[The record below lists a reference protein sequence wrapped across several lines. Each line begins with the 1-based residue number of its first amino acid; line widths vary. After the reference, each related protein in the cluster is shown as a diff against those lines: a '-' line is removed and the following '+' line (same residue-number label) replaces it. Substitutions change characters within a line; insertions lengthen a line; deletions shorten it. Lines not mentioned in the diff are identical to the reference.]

1 MPAVRPG
8 ARLRQG
14 AAAGHSPG
22 HRPRRPIG
30 SSCGHPAAAG
40 RATDMA
46 DHSCVRSA
54 GHLQFNVTAYRWVR
68 TWSGRRRPSGG
79 HLQRQASDYASG
91 QPATANHAACASWPL
106 TGQHGNA
113 HAPFG
118 NPSRYQHRDPSVVTP
133 APLLDAETST
143 SLVPRPMP
151 AVVSGV
157 HHGRHDR
164 TGVRTAPARS
174 CPAGHR
180 PLHPARHGEP
190 EATRTGNG
198 RRHGR
203 RSDILDRH
211 NHKAAHRDT
220 PARRWQYR
228 QRDRN
233 HGSDQ
238 AAAWCRSTAQAAP
251 RRTAVL
257 GEFRVERRSNGE
269 ASSVMHTEWR
279 RQAVVGRRGCC

>member
-79 HLQRQASDYASG
+79 RLQRQASDYASG

-118 NPSRYQHRDPSVVTP
+118 NPQPLPASGPVRRDTCTP
-133 APLLDAETST
+133 ARCRNVHKPGPPSDA
-143 SLVPRPMP
+143 R
-151 AVVSGV
+151 VVSGV

-190 EATRTGNG
+190 EATQTGNG

-211 NHKAAHRDT
+211 DHKAAHRDK

-257 GEFRVERRSNGE
+257 GMIR
-269 ASSVMHTEWR
+269 
-279 RQAVVGRRGCC
+279 GRA